1 MNIIWQFLQK
11 TKAPQGVSSS
21 TNAFLT
27 FLSDSYMQV
36 STLDYLITVQHLLNC
51 NISLAKY
58 GQFDELFC
66 RVVCFKLHEL
76 FIHNLTK
83 HHYVCVVW
91 WYNKNVLK
99 NTASHIVH
107 KRSLGAIIVLQVVP
121 LKLDLVADSSEFAWN
136 LRHKSK
142 YSFFVKSHLEGKRS
156 LGAKTKTNPDS
167 PEGRKLENDTIIVKN
182 PTQNLLH
189 ETVSHCRRLLWDQS
203 KKSTNLPALMSKYK
217 RSPHPLQ
224 VFTLHLIRNGCR

>member
-1 MNIIWQFLQK
+1 MNIIWQLLQK

-27 FLSDSYMQV
+27 FLSDSCMQV
-36 STLDYLITVQHLLNC
+36 STLEYLITVQHLLNC

-58 GQFDELFC
+58 GQFDEL
-66 RVVCFKLHEL
+66 VCFKLHEL

-83 HHYVCVVW
+83 HHHVCVVCG
-91 WYNKNVLK
+91 YNKNILK

-136 LRHKSK
+136 LRHKSVLPKIDSRK
-142 YSFFVKSHLEGKRS
+142 YIFFFQ
-156 LGAKTKTNPDS
+156 
-167 PEGRKLENDTIIVKN
+167 I
-182 PTQNLLH
+182 
-189 ETVSHCRRLLWDQS
+189 
-203 KKSTNLPALMSKYK
+203 AL
-217 RSPHPLQ
+217 R
-224 VFTLHLIRNGCR
+224 G

>member
-36 STLDYLITVQHLLNC
+36 STLDYLMTVQHLLNC

-83 HHYVCVVW
+83 HYVCVVW
-91 WYNKNVLK
+91 WYNKNILK

-167 PEGRKLENDTIIVKN
+167 PEGRKLENDTKIVKN